1 MVAFSYTAPQFTEQ
15 DSMKERA
22 AMTSEQ
28 MQQIES
34 ECLGQ
39 NISVLEETPELVE
52 KAIHEMAL
60 HLVAI
65 DDKTAYD
72 KALQQVP
79 QLVMRESP
87 AIRFLRCERFCPE
100 KAARRLVK
108 YWDMRSFLF
117 GSRAFLPMRLD
128 GALQDD
134 IETIKDIP
142 EAYFVTGKDDHGR
155 LIVFTNKTRLD
166 FSRHNRMSVMRY
178 VWYQFHIHLEG
189 FEGHNCNFVA
199 VGQFRI
205 NSPKQFDRVQTK
217 MSAALI
223 QEALPIN
230 LVCMHIC
237 HAPTF
242 FNIVYPIMKFIMG
255 KEIRLRTKMH
265 SGSEEKVLQELE
277 HYGIQRRLVL
287 KSMGG
292 GYDLK
297 VEEWLTYRQQVE
309 ASHHQLEISAS
320 EGGASQTTDV

>member
-22 AMTSEQ
+22 AMTAEQ
-28 MQQIES
+28 MQQIEN

-39 NISVLEETPELVE
+39 NISVIKETPELVE
-52 KAIHEMAL
+52 SAL
-60 HLVAI
+60 HDMAQHLAAI
-65 DDKTAYD
+65 DNKTAYD
-72 KALQQVP
+72 TAFEQVP
-79 QLVMRESP
+79 HLVMRESP
-87 AIRFLRCERFCPE
+87 AIRFLRCERFCPD

-108 YWDMRSFLF
+108 YWDLRSFLF
-117 GSRAFLPMRLD
+117 GSRAFLPMHLD

-155 LIVFTNKTRLD
+155 LVVFTNKTRLD
-166 FSRHNRMSVMRY
+166 FSRHNRMSIMRY
-178 VWYQFHIHLEG
+178 AWYQFHIHLEDL
-189 FEGHNCNFVA
+189 EVHNCGFVG

-217 MSAALI
+217 MSATLI
-223 QEALPIN
+223 QDALPIN
-230 LVCMHIC
+230 MVCVHIC

-242 FNIVYPIMKFIMG
+242 FNIVFPIIKFIMG
-255 KEIRLRTKMH
+255 REIRLRTKTH

-277 HYGIQRRLVL
+277 HYGIQRSLIL

-297 VEEWLTYRQQVE
+297 IEEWLTNRQQVE
-309 ASHHQLEISAS
+309 ASHE
-320 EGGASQTTDV
+320 